1 MRAKIK
7 INFITSETHS
17 KMKRFLI
24 DTYRIFLLQ
33 TSKVLWDII
42 GWTFL
47 IWYVFYANYNDIGFN
62 QLIFY
67 TIFAGVWLGIRLYYT
82 RGRRKLEEAE
92 SIRPVSPL
100 AKSISNILVLFL
112 FFVLICGVTSFLYY
126 DYRLAR
132 FVLWFQD
139 YFNTGADLSK
149 EPYCKYISLIKQI
162 TPQILEEQKET
173 ITAIGLFWFCS
184 IPAAVVAKLKLIP
197 RIIFIA
203 LLTIGFFFIF
213 KDISSFVNKNN
224 EDAFYIIVFL
234 IYLSMFI
241 YLIIPKRTN
250 FK

>member
-1 MRAKIK
+1 MYSIG
-7 INFITSETHS
+7 INFLTSETR
-17 KMKRFLI
+17 KIMKRFLI

-47 IWYVFYANYNDIGFN
+47 IWYVFYATYGDNGFN

-67 TIFAGVWLGIRLYYT
+67 STFAGIWLGIRLFYT
-82 RGRRKLEEAE
+82 RGRRKLEEVE
-92 SIRPVSPL
+92 MLRPATPL
-100 AKSISNILVLFL
+100 AKGISNILVLFL

-126 DYRLAR
+126 DYKLAR

-139 YFNTGADLSK
+139 YFNTGANLSK
-149 EPYCKYISLIKQI
+149 EPYYKYINLINEI
-162 TPQILEEQKET
+162 TPEILEGQKEI
-173 ITAIGLFWFCS
+173 ITASIAFFWYCS

-197 RIIFIA
+197 RIIFIS

-224 EDAFYIIVFL
+224 EDVFYIIFYL
-234 IYLSMFI
+234 IYLLMFI
-241 YLIIPKRTN
+241 YLIIPRRTN

>member
-1 MRAKIK
+1 
-7 INFITSETHS
+7 
-17 KMKRFLI
+17 MKRFLV

-47 IWYVFYANYNDIGFN
+47 IWYVFYATYGDNGFN

-67 TIFAGVWLGIRLYYT
+67 STFAGIWLGIRLFYT
-82 RGRRKLEEAE
+82 RGRRKLEEVE
-92 SIRPVSPL
+92 MLRPATPL
-100 AKSISNILVLFL
+100 AKGISNILVLFL

-126 DYRLAR
+126 DYKLAR

-149 EPYCKYISLIKQI
+149 EPYSNYADLIRRI
-162 TPQILEEQKET
+162 TPETVITQKEN
-173 ITAIGLFWFCS
+173 IKNLMWGFGLYAVL
-184 IPAAVVAKLKLIP
+184 AAVPAKLKLIP
-197 RIIFIA
+197 RIIFIIIF
-203 LLTIGFFFIF
+203 LLITCLAYMNLQFIN
-213 KDISSFVNKNN
+213 DNKTG
-224 EDAFYIIVFL
+224 L
-234 IYLSMFI
+234 IYQLVSYLVYFSMVI